1 MESVD
6 HRRVLSAKPAAG
18 WIGGKH
24 RLADRLVERIAAVP
38 HRTYVEGFVG
48 MGGVFL
54 RRRRAPPVEVIND
67 VSGDVATFYRVLQH
81 HYQAFLDMLRW
92 QISSREQFARLMA
105 TNPDTLT
112 DLQRAARFLY
122 LQRLAYGGKV
132 RGRNFGVDASSP
144 GAFDVTRLAARLSD
158 LHDRLAGVVIERLDW
173 SECIERYDT
182 AETLFYFDPPYWGS
196 EDDYGTGLFG
206 RESHAAL
213 AATLRQIDGRFI
225 LSINDTPE
233 TREIFAGFDLE
244 EVSLTYSVNGSS
256 PTDAREL
263 IVASAGIQR
272 TQTAPTFL

>member
-6 HRRVLSAKPAAG
+6 HRRVVSAKPAAG

-24 RLADRLVERIAAVP
+24 RLADRLVERIATVP

-54 RRRRAPPVEVIND
+54 RRRRASPVEVIND

-92 QISSREQFARLMA
+92 QISSREQFARLVA

-144 GAFDVTRLAARLSD
+144 GSFDVTRLAARLSD

-173 SECIERYDT
+173 SECVERYDT

-196 EDDYGTGLFG
+196 EDDYGTGLVV

-213 AATLRQIDGRFI
+213 AAKLRRIDGRFI

-233 TREIFAGFDLE
+233 TREIFDGFDIE
-244 EVSLTYSVNGSS
+244 EVSLTYSVNGSG

-272 TQTAPTFL
+272 TAVAPTFL